1 MLEKNGII
9 NSARKHDEWLHHM
22 GHPNVN
28 VFNLF
33 DG

>member
-1 MLEKNGII
+1 MLERM
-9 NSARKHDEWLHHM
+9 SVFFAALKHDEWLHHM
-22 GHPNVN
+22 GQPNVN